1 MKTEKQIST
10 ILGYLGLS
18 KAELARRLGMSAQ
31 NFAQKIKRD
40 NFTKDEL
47 EHIAEVLN
55 VKYHAYFELTDGTI
69 IK

>member
-1 MKTEKQIST
+1 MKTKKQINT

-18 KAELARRLGMSAQ
+18 KAELARRLNTSPQ
-31 NFAQKIKRD
+31 NLVQKMKRD

-55 VKYHAYFELTDGTI
+55 IKYHAYFELEDGTI